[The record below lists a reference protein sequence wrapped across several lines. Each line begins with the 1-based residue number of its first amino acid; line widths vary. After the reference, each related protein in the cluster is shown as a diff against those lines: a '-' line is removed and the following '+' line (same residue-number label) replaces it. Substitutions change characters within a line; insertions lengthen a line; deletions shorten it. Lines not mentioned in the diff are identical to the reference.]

1 LTVTF
6 EVYNASSTIPGRG
19 INVKY
24 RGAIVAHTALPLSFL
39 ETDPNFVPVNI
50 HLSPG
55 GMLTV
60 VYNNV
65 VLYYNL
71 PIPGLA
77 GGLAGA
83 SFGWGARTGSGNEN
97 FWIDNV
103 RITTNP
109 KILNF
114 SHTSSPAGV
123 NFSYYGVLQCATN
136 VAGPYTDVPQAA
148 SPYSFSFPAGARQ
161 MFWRVRSP

>member
-6 EVYNASSTIPGRG
+6 EVYNDSSTVRRG

-24 RGAIVAHTALPLSFL
+24 QGTTVAHTMLPLSFL

-50 HLSPG
+50 RLSPG

-60 VYNNV
+60 VYNSV
-65 VLYYNL
+65 VVYNSL

-83 SFGWGARTGSGNEN
+83 SFGWGARTGASNDN

-103 RITTNP
+103 RLSTNP
-109 KILNF
+109 QILNF

-123 NFSYYGVLQCATN
+123 SFSYYGILQCSTN

-148 SPYSFSFPAGARQ
+148 SPYSFSFPPGTDR
-161 MFWRVRSP
+161 MFWRARSP